1 MQIFKDNKGREW
13 VVEITVSTINRIK
26 DLTGVNILETD
37 AIKTLGGDIL
47 QLVNVLYAI
56 VQPQAMKDGITDEQF
71 GEALGGDSIDAAS
84 EAFMTEYVGFFPRR
98 KRSLLQ
104 TALDKQREIEGRAM
118 DAIKAKLDKAVE
130 LQLEQL
136 LAD

>member
-1 MQIFKDNKGREW
+1 VQIFKDNKGREW